1 VPIPSNP
8 PLRVLI
14 VDDHAVFRDAVRDL
28 LERRGCAVVGEAD
41 GAVAGVDA
49 ARRIAPDAVL
59 LDVRLGE
66 DDGFEVCRAMTR
78 SDPRLAVLLV
88 SADVDHHRAADVR
101 NCGACGFVLKS
112 RLARTD
118 LVALWNAA
126 LGQRCPDGDQ

>member
-1 VPIPSNP
+1 VSIPSNL

-14 VDDHAVFRDAVRDL
+14 VDDQAAFRLAVREL

-41 GAVAGVDA
+41 GGAAGLDA

-59 LDVRLGE
+59 LDVRLGD

-78 SDPRLAVLLV
+78 TDPQLAVLLV
-88 SADVDHHRAADVR
+88 SADVDHHRPAAVR
-101 NCGACGFVLKS
+101 ACGACGFVLKS

-126 LGQRCPDGDQ
+126 PGRRSPD